1 MSSSSFALSGVIE
14 PIQSTEVVSSGFL
27 ISSAYA
33 SINCSNNI
41 YVRLHK
47 ISPDGSLISDPVAST
62 RVQGKSYGFESG
74 ELPND
79 IEAQGVG
86 YQLVVTG
93 CEEILYR
100 PVTDVNDRQDITYA
114 STMVG
119 V

>member
-1 MSSSSFALSGVIE
+1 MVYKRILSLLTLIFLMNSCGKINFNPMSSSSFALSGVIE

-86 YQLVVTG
+86 YQL
-93 CEEILYR
+93 
-100 PVTDVNDRQDITYA
+100 
-114 STMVG
+114 
-119 V
+119 